1 MMLTRIQAISYR
13 LLLLKQITLWIEES
27 LHMRWNISWV
37 QFTDREETDFLSKQ
51 QTYKAEI

>member
-13 LLLLKQITLWIEES
+13 LLILKQITLWIDES
-27 LHMRWNISWV
+27 LRMRWNISWV
-37 QFTDREETDFLSKQ
+37 QFTDREEMHFLSKQ